1 MTYGTVAAFVD
12 YHEARGRE
20 IPGTWDD
27 TVIAA
32 ALLVASE
39 WIDAVYGPSFTGYKT
54 AGFTQEREWPR
65 AGTLVRSTGYWGD
78 YYAYPDTEVP
88 DRVEYATYEAA
99 WREATTPQSLDID
112 YTPGK
117 YKSVTIEGAL
127 SVDYR
132 EVNAPD
138 LMIQISKVDNWL
150 WPLLDN
156 GSGASLSSLSGG
168 STRV

>member
-27 TVIAA
+27 VVISA
-32 ALLVASE
+32 ALLAASE
-39 WIDAVYGPSFTGYKT
+39 WIDAVYGPSFVGRKKD
-54 AGFTQEREWPR
+54 GFLQTREWPR
-65 AGTLVRSTGYWGD
+65 VSAIIKDTGYWGE
-78 YYAYPDTEVP
+78 YYVFPDTAIP
-88 DRVEYATYEAA
+88 DRVINATYEAA
-99 WREATTPQSLDID
+99 WREATTPQSLQVD

-127 SVDYR
+127 EVEYR
-132 EVNAPD
+132 DVNASD
-138 LMIQISKVDNWL
+138 LMIQISKVDHWL

-156 GSGASLSSLSGG
+156 NSSANFSSMSGG
-168 STRV
+168 TSRV

>member
-27 TVIAA
+27 TVIGA
-32 ALLVASE
+32 ALLAASE
-39 WIDAVYGPSFTGYKT
+39 WIDAVYGPSFVGRKT
-54 AGFTQEREWPR
+54 DGFLQTREWPR
-65 AGTLVRSTGYWGD
+65 VSAVVKDTGYWGE
-78 YYAYPDTEVP
+78 YYIFPDTTIP
-88 DRVEYATYEAA
+88 DRVINATYEAA
-99 WREATTPQSLDID
+99 WREATTPQSLQVD

-132 EVNAPD
+132 DVSAPD
-138 LMIQISKVDNWL
+138 LMIQISKVDHWL
-150 WPLLDN
+150 WPLLD
-156 GSGASLSSLSGG
+156 ASSSASFSSLSGG
-168 STRV
+168 SCRV